1 MEVVPRLA
9 SPGDDLPLT
18 VDPDRWRQVNEIFAR
33 VVEAPENER
42 SERLRALTGHDPDLA
57 SEVESLLRAD
67 AAAQTS
73 AEPFLKRALA
83 EPPDEDD
90 PVEGQQ
96 IGPYRLSRQIGR
108 GGMGLVYL
116 AERTDE
122 FRMTVAI
129 KIVRG
134 GLGESL
140 RVRFNRE
147 RQILASLDHP
157 NIAKLLDGGAT
168 PGGSPYLVME
178 YVDGEPITKFCD
190 KEGLE
195 TTARLRLFEKVCA
208 AIHHAH
214 RHLIIH
220 RDLKPG
226 NILVTR
232 EGVPKLLDFGVA
244 KLLDPAE
251 NADGQTLTG
260 VHPMTPAYASPEQ
273 ASGQP
278 ITTATDIYS
287 LGVILFEL
295 LTGARPYQITST
307 SPLEIQKTLLETQP
321 AAPSRLK
328 PGLSTDLDSIVAMA
342 MRKEPDRRYVS
353 AAALADDVRRHLN
366 NFPIL
371 ARPDT
376 RRYRMGR
383 FVRRHKAMVV
393 GAALAGLALTAA
405 SAVALWQAR
414 VARTERALSE
424 RRFSDARKIANSMVF
439 ELHDEMVEIPGAT
452 KARGVLMSRASE
464 WLDTLARDAP
474 DDPDLLAELAEA
486 YDRLGQVLGGA
497 GISNLGQ
504 VETSLAVQRKSHA
517 LRQRLAAQ
525 APGDQK
531 HLDRLARSHI
541 DLAYALGSGDEAR
554 AHAESAVRVSAEL
567 AKQEPENKGFKN
579 RLAQSHF
586 VEGFV
591 RVLSGDLSGG
601 ERAYR
606 LAGEI
611 FEKAVLEGPDE
622 GAVQRSVSLVNKR
635 LGAIMLVQT
644 RLKEAQTHYERA
656 LAMDQKLFDRAP
668 QSVEARFDLSVSH
681 VEMAGVRRRSGD
693 PRGAMTH
700 LGRALT
706 LRRQLLKEDPANAR
720 ARQMLVSV
728 LSRFSA
734 VHEDLGEFGRS
745 LELLS
750 EARGLLANRSTPYEK
765 ESLVEVLGG
774 LARAYRGLKRSGEA
788 CQAYGEAV
796 RVAEELKPGR
806 TPAEI
811 EKLLKNAV
819 GDPLPCAPGR

>member
-1 MEVVPRLA
+1 MADVARLA
-9 SPGDDLPLT
+9 SSRDEFPLT
-18 VDPDRWRQVNEIFAR
+18 VDPDRWRRVNEIFAR
-33 VVEAPENER
+33 VVEAEENER
-42 SERLRALTGHDPDLA
+42 SERLRALAGDDAPLA

-73 AEPFLKRALA
+73 AEPFLRHAFA
-83 EPPDEDD
+83 EAPGEDD

-96 IGPYRLSRQIGR
+96 IGPYRLIRQIGR

-122 FRMTVAI
+122 FKMSVAI

-157 NIAKLLDGGAT
+157 NIAKLLDGGTT

-178 YVDGEPITKFCD
+178 YVDGEPVTKFCD
-190 KEGLE
+190 RQDLQTG
-195 TTARLRLFEKVCA
+195 ARLRLFEKVCE

-251 NADGQTLTG
+251 SASGQTLTG

-287 LGVILFEL
+287 LGVVLFEL

-307 SPLEIQKTLLETQP
+307 SPLEIQKTLLETHP
-321 AAPSRLK
+321 VAPSRLK

-353 AAALADDVRRHLN
+353 AAALADDLRRHLD

-376 RRYRMGR
+376 RRYRASR
-383 FVRRHKAMVV
+383 FVKRHKAMVI
-393 GAALAGLALTAA
+393 GAALAGVALSAA

-439 ELHDEMVEIPGAT
+439 ELHDEIVRVPGAT
-452 KARGVLMSRASE
+452 KARGVLMQRASE
-464 WLDTLARDAP
+464 WLDVLAADAP
-474 DDPDLLAELAEA
+474 QEPQLQAELAEA
-486 YDRLGQVLGGA
+486 FSRLASVLGDA
-497 GISNLGQ
+497 GTANLGRPDAAL
-504 VETSLAVQRKSHA
+504 VA
-517 LRQRLAAQ
+517 LRKALALRETLAAQ
-525 APGDQK
+525 APE
-531 HLDRLARSHI
+531 DRKVQDALALSHI
-541 DLAYALGSGDEAR
+541 DMAYAVHGGEGIDHARRAVQISMALVRAAPEVREYTARQGEALF
-554 AHAESAVRVSAEL
+554 A
-567 AKQEPENKGFKN
+567 
-579 RLAQSHF
+579 
-586 VEGFV
+586 EGFV
-591 RVLSGDLSGG
+591 RVQSGDLEGG
-601 ERAYR
+601 ERVYR
-606 LAGEI
+606 QAGEI
-611 FEKAVLEGPDE
+611 FETRLRQDPD
-622 GAVQRSVSLVNKR
+622 GRTARRDVSLINKR
-635 LGAIMLVQT
+635 LGAILLVQN
-644 RLKEAQTHYERA
+644 RLSEAETHYERA
-656 LAMDQKLFDRAP
+656 LVMDEKLAESDP
-668 QSVEARFDLSVSH
+668 TSVQTRFDLSVSH
-681 VEMAGVRRRSGD
+681 VELSAVQRKARNFK
-693 PRGAMTH
+693 GALAH
-700 LGRALT
+700 LDRALGI
-706 LRRQLLKEDPANAR
+706 RRQLGKEDPANAQ
-720 ARQMLVSV
+720 ARRGLNSV
-728 LSRFSA
+728 LSRMGA
-734 VHEDLGEFGRS
+734 VHNALGQNREALAVLFEANSQLEGATATEDKAALAYNLGEMS
-745 LELLS
+745 L
-750 EARGLLANRSTPYEK
+750 AH
-765 ESLVEVLGG
+765 
-774 LARAYRGLKRSGEA
+774 RGLKRHGEA
-788 CQAYGEAV
+788 CRSYRRAE
-796 RVAEELKPGR
+796 RIVAEIRPGLKTRRPDL
-806 TPAEI
+806 EQV
-811 EKLLKNAV
+811 LKDAAN
-819 GDPLPCAPGR
+819 GLGPC

>member
-1 MEVVPRLA
+1 M
-9 SPGDDLPLT
+9 T
-18 VDPDRWRQVNEIFAR
+18 VDPDRWRRVNEVFAL
-33 VVEAPENER
+33 VIEAPENDR
-42 SERLRALTGHDPDLA
+42 PERLRALAGDDPRLA
-57 SEVESLLRAD
+57 EEVWSLLRAD

-73 AEPFLKRALA
+73 AEPFLKRAFA
-83 EPPDEDD
+83 EATKEDD
-90 PVEGQQ
+90 PVDGQQ
-96 IGPYRLSRQIGR
+96 IGPYRLIRQIGR

-168 PGGSPYLVME
+168 PGGAPYLVME

-190 KEGLE
+190 KEGLD
-195 TTARLRLFEKVCA
+195 TGARLRLFEKVCEA
-208 AIHHAH
+208 VQHAH
-214 RHLIIH
+214 RRLIIH

-251 NADGQTLTG
+251 NDLGQTLTG

-307 SPLEIQKTLLETQP
+307 SPLEIQRTLLETQP

-328 PGLSTDLDSIVAMA
+328 PELSTDLDSIVAMA

-353 AAALADDVRRHLN
+353 AAALADDLRRHLSD
-366 NFPIL
+366 FPIL

-383 FVRRHKAMVV
+383 FVRRHRTMVI
-393 GAALAGLALTAA
+393 GAALAGLALSAA

-414 VARTERALSE
+414 SARTERALSE
-424 RRFSDARKIANSMVF
+424 RRFADARKIANSMVF
-439 ELHDEMVEIPGAT
+439 ELHDEMTAVPGAT
-452 KARGVLMSRASE
+452 KARSVLMRRASE
-464 WLDTLARDAP
+464 WLDVLAADAP
-474 DDPDLLAELAEA
+474 DDPALLAELAEA
-486 YDRLGQVLGGA
+486 YDRLGRVLGDETT
-497 GISNLGQ
+497 SNLGQ
-504 VETSLAVQRKSHA
+504 ADASLAIQRKSHA

-525 APGDQK
+525 APEDPRY
-531 HLDRLARSHI
+531 LDRLAASHI
-541 DLAYALGSGDEAR
+541 DLSYSLGKGGEAQ
-554 AHAESAVRVSAEL
+554 AHAESAVRLSGEL
-567 AKQEPENKGFKN
+567 SRREPENKAFRT
-579 RLAQSHF
+579 RLAQAHF
-586 VEGFV
+586 VDGFV
-591 RVLSGDLSGG
+591 RVLSRDLTGG
-601 ERAYR
+601 ERSFVR
-606 LAGEI
+606 AGDL
-611 FEKAVLEGPDE
+611 FETALRENPEGKT
-622 GAVQRSVSLVNKR
+622 AQRDVSLVNKR
-635 LGAIMLVQT
+635 LGAIMLVQK
-644 RLKEAQTHYERA
+644 RLPEAQSRYERA
-656 LAMDQKLFDRAP
+656 LAMDQKLSDRDP
-668 QSVEARFDLSVSH
+668 SSVQARFDLSVSH
-681 VEMAGVRRRSGD
+681 VELAGVRRESHD
-693 PRGAMTH
+693 AQGAMAH
-700 LGRALT
+700 LERALA
-706 LRRQLLKEDPANAR
+706 LRRQLVKEDPANAQ
-720 ARQMLVSV
+720 ARRGLFSV
-728 LSRFSA
+728 LGRLAA
-734 VHEDLGEFGRS
+734 VHHDLGEFGRC
-745 LELLS
+745 LEVLA
-750 EARGLLANRSTPYEK
+750 EARGLLANATAAAEK

-796 RVAEELKPGR
+796 RVAEGLKPGR

-819 GDPLPCAPGR
+819 GDPVPCAPGR

>member
-1 MEVVPRLA
+1 MEGGARLA
-9 SPGDDLPLT
+9 SSGNDLPLT
-18 VDPDRWRQVNEIFAR
+18 VDPDRWRRVNEIFAR
-33 VVEAPENER
+33 VVEAEEKER
-42 SERLRALTGHDPDLA
+42 PERLRALAGDDPRLA
-57 SEVESLLRAD
+57 AEVESLLRAD

-73 AEPFLKRALA
+73 AEPFLRHAFA
-83 EPPDEDD
+83 EIPGEDD

-96 IGPYRLSRQIGR
+96 VGPYRLIRQIGR

-122 FRMTVAI
+122 FKMSVAI

-190 KEGLE
+190 KGGLD
-195 TTARLRLFEKVCA
+195 TAARLRLFEKVCEA
-208 AIHHAH
+208 VHHAH

-232 EGVPKLLDFGVA
+232 EGAPKLLDFGVA

-353 AAALADDVRRHLN
+353 AAAIADDLRRHLN
-366 NFPIL
+366 DFPIL

-376 RRYRMGR
+376 RHYRMGR
-383 FVRRHKAMVV
+383 FVKRHKTMVI

-405 SAVALWQAR
+405 STVALWQAR

-424 RRFSDARKIANSMVF
+424 RRFADARKIANSMVF
-439 ELHDEMVEIPGAT
+439 DLHDEIERLPGAT
-452 KARGVLMSRASE
+452 KARGVLMTRASE
-464 WLDTLARDAP
+464 WLDALAADAP
-474 DDPDLLAELAEA
+474 DDPDLLAELADA
-486 YDRLGQVLGGA
+486 YDRLARVLGDA
-497 GISNLGQ
+497 TTSNLGQ
-504 VETSLAVQRKSHA
+504 AEASLAVQRKSHA
-517 LRQRLAAQ
+517 LRQRMAAQ
-525 APGDQK
+525 VPGDPK

-541 DLAYALGSGDEAR
+541 DLAYALGRGGEALS
-554 AHAESAVRVSAEL
+554 HAESAVRVSTETTR
-567 AKQEPENKGFKN
+567 QEPTNKIFRN

-591 RVLSGDLSGG
+591 RVLSGDLSAG
-601 ERAYR
+601 EDAYR
-606 LAGEI
+606 RAGDL
-611 FEKAVLEGPDE
+611 FEKALQEGPDDRV
-622 GAVQRSVSLVNKR
+622 AQRSVNLVNKR
-635 LGAIMLVQT
+635 LGAVMLVQK
-644 RLKEAQTHYERA
+644 RLPEAQAHYERA
-656 LAMDQKLFDRAP
+656 LAVDQKLFDRDP
-668 QSVEARFDLSVSH
+668 LSVDARFDLSVSH
-681 VEMAGVRRRSGD
+681 VELAGVRRERQD
-693 PRGAMTH
+693 PQGAMAH
-700 LGRALT
+700 LSHALV
-706 LRRQLLKEDPANAR
+706 LRRQLVKEDPANAR
-720 ARQMLVSV
+720 ARQLLVSV
-728 LSRFSA
+728 LYRIGT
-734 VHEDLGEFGRS
+734 VHADLAEFGKS

-750 EARGLLANRSTPYEK
+750 EARVLLATPTTTADK
-765 ESLVEVLGG
+765 ETLVEILGRTAG
-774 LARAYRGLKRSGEA
+774 AYRGLKRTHDA
-788 CQAYGEAV
+788 CQAYRAAL
-796 RVAEELKPGR
+796 RTAEDLKPGR
-806 TPAEI
+806 TLEGI
-811 EKLLKNAV
+811 EKLLKNVV
-819 GDPLPCAPGR
+819 GDPIPCAPGP